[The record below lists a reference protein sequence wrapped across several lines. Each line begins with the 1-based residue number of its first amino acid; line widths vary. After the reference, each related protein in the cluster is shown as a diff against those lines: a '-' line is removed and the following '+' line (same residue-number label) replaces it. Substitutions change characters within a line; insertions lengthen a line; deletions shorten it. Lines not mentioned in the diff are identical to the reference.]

1 MRKIWYNDFKKRN
14 LNQISLKV
22 GENMKKVLS
31 YIICSIFSLVM
42 LVNCRCIFVSAEGNT
57 ISASSKIYVLDEK
70 EKYSFENKEAAANEV
85 SMGTLSLV
93 GDIRTNNETKNGLTS
108 FSALSD
114 NDISISYQIDTNKLT
129 DDETEWH
136 IKSDNRKAISDIQL
150 GAKVESGAIVVQTS
164 FDGINWV
171 TEKIYTNVFTES
183 SSLNNPIY
191 TTKDIQLQNGCYY
204 RVIAAYKME
213 KRVEDGKILFFD
225 TKNYDTKDIV
235 EVYDFYIID
244 VNTEKSSLTF
254 DTERR
259 YEFKDKIN
267 TGKDNGYSG
276 NEPIDNK
283 DPHMG
288 WDIGKFAINGYTQQ
302 ITSADGNVI
311 FLKTVGDD
319 ITLWFSLSQNINKL
333 DGDEN
338 KIIAEDKNGYDRDM
352 DVPQTNF
359 GRGTLIIR
367 HTDYQNK
374 KSDPII
380 YTNYLEANTRTGA
393 ETRIRLYEEGDYDVT
408 LDYEIKSG
416 IKITDYKISFK
427 FQIRN
432 GNCMVFPKDNK
443 SGKEL
448 SDYEITENGFSLD
461 MARSRYLTI
470 YVTRSVISE
479 KDGRISLDQRF
490 NRPANETD
498 VYTEEGI
505 YTFTVSNEYTNR
517 EMTKTIYVG
526 KNDLYKLLKMNN
538 NSVDEINQ
546 KLSEGYSIGENGEL
560 IEPVIETEPPVTET
574 EIVETTVMETETLTA
589 TNSEDTDE
597 QAESEEETQEEECVD
612 AFSET
617 DITEQ
622 PRNISVPIIAVCTV
636 VIAAVAFIKIK
647 K

>member
-1 MRKIWYNDFKKRN
+1 M
-14 LNQISLKV
+14 
-22 GENMKKVLS
+22 
-31 YIICSIFSLVM
+31 
-42 LVNCRCIFVSAEGNT
+42 
-57 ISASSKIYVLDEK
+57 
-70 EKYSFENKEAAANEV
+70 
-85 SMGTLSLV
+85 
-93 GDIRTNNETKNGLTS
+93 
-108 FSALSD
+108 
-114 NDISISYQIDTNKLT
+114 
-129 DDETEWH
+129 
-136 IKSDNRKAISDIQL
+136 
-150 GAKVESGAIVVQTS
+150 
-164 FDGINWV
+164 
-171 TEKIYTNVFTES
+171 
-183 SSLNNPIY
+183 
-191 TTKDIQLQNGCYY
+191 
-204 RVIAAYKME
+204 
-213 KRVEDGKILFFD
+213 
-225 TKNYDTKDIV
+225 
-235 EVYDFYIID
+235 
-244 VNTEKSSLTF
+244 
-254 DTERR
+254 
-259 YEFKDKIN
+259 
-267 TGKDNGYSG
+267 
-276 NEPIDNK
+276 
-283 DPHMG
+283 
-288 WDIGKFAINGYTQQ
+288 
-302 ITSADGNVI
+302 I

-338 KIIAEDKNGYDRDM
+338 KIIAEDKNGYDSEM
-352 DVPQTNF
+352 NVPQTNF

-367 HTDYQNK
+367 YTDYQNK

-393 ETRIRLYEEGDYDVT
+393 ETRVRLYEEGDYEVT

-416 IKITDYKISFK
+416 IKITNYKIPFK

-448 SDYEITENGFSLD
+448 LDYEITENGFSLD
-461 MARSRYLTI
+461 MARSRYLKI
-470 YVTRSVISE
+470 NVTRSVISE
-479 KDGRISLDQRF
+479 KDGFIKLDQRF
-490 NRPANETD
+490 DRPANETD

-526 KNDLYKLLKMNN
+526 KNELYKLLKMNN

-589 TNSEDTDE
+589 TNLEDTDE
-597 QAESEEETQEEECVD
+597 QAESEEVTQEEECVD

-622 PRNISVPIIAVCTV
+622 PRNISVPIIAVCTA
-636 VIAAVAFIKIK
+636 VIAAAAFIKIK

>member
-1 MRKIWYNDFKKRN
+1 
-14 LNQISLKV
+14 
-22 GENMKKVLS
+22 MKKVLS

-42 LVNCRCIFVSAEGNT
+42 LVNCRCIFVSAEENT

-85 SMGTLSLV
+85 SMGTLSLI

-114 NDISISYQIDTNKLT
+114 NDIYISYQIDTNKLT

-136 IKSDNRKAISDIQL
+136 IKSDSRKAISDIQL
-150 GAKVESGAIVVQTS
+150 GSKVESGAIVVQTS

-183 SSLNNPIY
+183 SLLNNPIY

-254 DTERR
+254 DTEPR

-288 WDIGKFAINGYTQQ
+288 WDIGKFAING
-302 ITSADGNVI
+302 DVI

-319 ITLWFSLSQNINKL
+319 ITLWFNLSQNINKL
-333 DGDEN
+333 NGDDK
-338 KIIAEDKNGYDRDM
+338 KIISEDKNGYDRNM
-352 DVPQTNF
+352 DVPQTDF

-393 ETRIRLYEEGDYDVT
+393 ETRVRLYEEGDYEVT

-416 IKITDYKISFK
+416 IKITNYKIPFK

-470 YVTRSVISE
+470 HVTRSVISE
-479 KDGRISLDQRF
+479 KDGRINLDQRF

-526 KNDLYKLLKMNN
+526 KNELYKLLKMNN
-538 NSVDEINQ
+538 NSVDAINQ
-546 KLSEGYSIGENGEL
+546 KLDEGYSIGENGEL

-589 TNSEDTDE
+589 TNLEDTDE
-597 QAESEEETQEEECVD
+597 QAESEEEPQEEECVD
-612 AFSET
+612 TFSET

-622 PRNISVPIIAVCTV
+622 PRNIAVPIIAVCTA